1 MTKKDNDYY
10 NDQKHELKRKC
21 LAVVE
26 PLQSSDISF
35 QKRHTN
41 KQDLLFSQCVQ
52 SCSRDGAN
60 VTSFSGQVDSG
71 AKALLASAPLPT

>member
-10 NDQKHELKRKC
+10 NDQKHERKQNC

-41 KQDLLFSQCVQ
+41 KQELLFSQSVQ

-60 VTSFSGQVDSG
+60 VSSYSGQVDSV
-71 AKALLASAPLPT
+71 AKALLASAPLST